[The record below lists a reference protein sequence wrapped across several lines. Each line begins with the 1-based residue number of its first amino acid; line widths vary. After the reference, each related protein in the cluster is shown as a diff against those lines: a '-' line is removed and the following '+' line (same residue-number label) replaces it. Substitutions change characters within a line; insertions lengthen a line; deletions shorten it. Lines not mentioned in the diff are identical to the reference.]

1 MISSELKA
9 KINNISDYGE
19 FWRSETGPALESY
32 ADDLIEHGFD
42 EDEAFELIEGM
53 FSTVSGEYGN

>member
-1 MISSELKA
+1 MISDELKV

-19 FWRSETGPALESY
+19 FWRSETGPSLEAY

-42 EDEAFELIEGM
+42 EDEAFNFIEGV
-53 FSTVSGEYGN
+53 FVAVSGEYGN